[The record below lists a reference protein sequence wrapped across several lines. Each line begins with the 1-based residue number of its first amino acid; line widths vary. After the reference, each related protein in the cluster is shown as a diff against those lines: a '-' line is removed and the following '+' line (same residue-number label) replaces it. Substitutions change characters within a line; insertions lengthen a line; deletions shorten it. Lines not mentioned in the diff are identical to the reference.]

1 MVFINALHPPEIL
14 ERHHLGCPLD
24 LLKVDGLGVSPQGTP
39 CSQDNTDANL
49 RLDYTL
55 GGVHLVEV
63 CRSLDPLRMH
73 LSHACKVRLLSDLL
87 TPQWFRGSLEEIG
100 WNI

>member
-1 MVFINALHPPEIL
+1 MLFVSAHRPPEIL

-24 LLKVDGLGVSPQGTP
+24 LLKVDGLGVAPGPP
-39 CSQDNTDANL
+39 CSKDNTDANL

-73 LSHACKVRLLSDLL
+73 PSHACKVRLLSDLL